1 MPHLARQNWEDFDR
15 AIEENAEVHNGGG
28 TEFVIQELKNNPLIH
43 WAIEPEY
50 VGKDRRW
57 DIRDGEERGGGGSL
71 MPTRRVAEADVS
83 WQKVLFQRLK
93 DAGIRQVPYVP
104 DAGHSQVI
112 EHAHQDPDMIAYPLT
127 TEEEGVA
134 AVAGAWLGGDRAALL
149 MQSSGVG
156 NCVNMFSLLVNCRF
170 PFLTIVTMRGEQA
183 EFNPWQVPM
192 GRATPA
198 VLELMGISVR
208 RVDHEAE
215 VGTVMD
221 GAIDD
226 AFLSDQRVAVVLSQS
241 LLGRKQWT
249 K

>member
-1 MPHLARQNWEDFDR
+1 MANQDD
-15 AIEENAEVHNGGG
+15 
-28 TEFVIQELKNNPLIH
+28 T
-43 WAIEPEY
+43 
-50 VGKDRRW
+50 
-57 DIRDGEERGGGGSL
+57 
-71 MPTRRVAEADVS
+71 S
-83 WQKVLFQRLK
+83 WQEILFQRLK
-93 DAGIRQVPYVP
+93 AGGIRQVPYVP
-104 DAGHSQVI
+104 DAGHAHVI
-112 EHAHQDPDMIAYPLT
+112 RRARQDPEMVAYPLT

-170 PFLTIVTMRGEQA
+170 PFLAVVTMRGEEA

-192 GRATPA
+192 GRATPG

-208 RVDHEAE
+208 RVRDETQVGAAVEA
-215 VGTVMD
+215 
-221 GAIDD
+221 AIDD
-226 AFLSDQRVAVVLSQS
+226 AFVSDRRVAVLLSQA